1 MVAGITA
8 GGAFLLSF
16 IFSLLGSAIFQ
27 TALTRALIFAGLFFG
42 LVAGI
47 YFLYD
52 KFLQPKEGGGK
63 DENQTGQNVDYSVG
77 DGIDWT
83 NGNTTDNGVP
93 GNVSNLNGA
102 DVSPIEELEELGDDG
117 HSGATHDS
125 GGLEQIDNNKYSN
138 ERVLTE
144 SEKADASSQ
153 KGYSVDMS
161 AFTPEDVPKSGKPAG
176 PERRDTP
183 GGALREGTVDMS
195 VERRSGKTELGFEV
209 DGKKIA
215 GAIQTLL
222 KKDEG

>member
-16 IFSLLGSAIFQ
+16 VFSLLGSADVQ
-27 TALTRALIFAGLFFG
+27 TALMRALIFAGLFFG

-52 KFLQPKEGGGK
+52 KFLQPVEDDSM
-63 DENQTGQNVDYSVG
+63 DENQTGQNIDYSVG
-77 DGIDWT
+77 DSIDWSSGK
-83 NGNTTDNGVP
+83 NDNGIP
-93 GNVSNLNGA
+93 DDISSLNSAGE
-102 DVSPIEELEELGDDG
+102 SSIEGLEEFGNDE
-117 HSGATHDS
+117 HSGATYDS
-125 GGLEQIDNNKYSN
+125 GGLEQVDNNKYSN
-138 ERVLTE
+138 DRVLMGA
-144 SEKADASSQ
+144 EKADASSPR
-153 KGYSVDMS
+153 GYSVDMS
-161 AFTPEDVPKSGKPAG
+161 AFTPGDVPKSGGPAG
-176 PERRDTP
+176 PERRYTP
-183 GGALREGTVDMS
+183 GGAPREGTVDMS